1 MLGHAA
7 AAGGRSPPKKCALQ
21 GLGPELL
28 FSIACHLKPRH
39 LYKLMRTSKTIKA
52 AVDTEEYWAR
62 VAVHIVYMEFRKGNG
77 DLRRA
82 HDLPSTARYLVNMEY
97 GYCEAIDW
105 FINAMRE
112 LLKNGQKNCPRTSLV
127 WKQLIDA
134 PVSVLVMAGDSA
146 IRAGEANSD
155 RVKLEYYRQNKAKTP
170 KDVVKIE
177 VMYGRK
183 KNDTGKKKHDIGN
196 DLLGGF
202 RNDLEDNTSFSRKQ
216 KAEIGTMVSELLM
229 CFCHGDPPDPLEKV
243 IRCFQNFTDEFLYD
257 A

>member
-1 MLGHAA
+1 MMLGHAA
-7 AAGGRSPPKKCALQ
+7 AVVVRSLPKKCALQ
-21 GLGPELL
+21 SLGPELL

-39 LYKLMRTSKTIKA
+39 LSRLMRTSKTIKA

-105 FINAMRE
+105 FINAMRGLIKTGLE
-112 LLKNGQKNCPRTSLV
+112 YHPGTSLV
-127 WKQLIDA
+127 WKQLVDA

-177 VMYGRK
+177 VMYRRK
-183 KNDTGKKKHDIGN
+183 EDDIEHHLLERFRD
-196 DLLGGF
+196 DL
-202 RNDLEDNTSFSRKQ
+202 DDNTSFSRKQ

-229 CFCHGDPPDPLEKV
+229 CFCRGDPPDPLHDV
-243 IRCFQNFTDEFLYD
+243 IRCFRNFTDEFLYD